1 MELNKETLFNKNT
14 LLFVAAIIAV
24 ILLIVVAIWGL
35 RQSPLSRAKI
45 VFWGFDDLET
55 YRPIFKQFNAAYSNI
70 EIDYVQKSPE
80 NYEKELLSA
89 MAAGQG
95 PDVYLI
101 RHNWLSRFQNKISP
115 LSSQLMTL
123 KNYYDAYVDV
133 AVQDFVFEGNIY
145 AAPWYVDTLAI
156 YWNKDFF
163 NTAGI
168 AQPPKNWDEFL
179 EDVQKLTLK
188 DENGNILR
196 AGTALGTS
204 NINNSADILS
214 LLMMQGGAKM
224 TDGTRR
230 AAFNQEIILNNEQY
244 KPGKAALEFYTNFS
258 NPQSKAYTW
267 NNRMENSLDSFIS
280 GKTAMIFEYSGAA
293 SEITS
298 KAPYLNFSVAPT
310 PQVKQTNVAIS
321 YADYWGGAVWSGS
334 KNPNEAWAF
343 ALWMAGAD
351 GQKSYLGAAKKPVS
365 RRDLVSWQESDP
377 ALGVFAKQS
386 LSARS
391 WYQVND
397 EAIKN
402 IFLQMI
408 DSVFYNKTT
417 VDEAVE
423 RAANQV
429 NVLMEEA
436 ENKNKSGGFNSPF

>member
-1 MELNKETLFNKNT
+1 MLFNKNT
-14 LLFVAAIIAV
+14 LLFIAAIIAV
-24 ILLIVVAIWGL
+24 VLLIVVAIWGL
-35 RQSPLSRAKI
+35 RQSQLSRAKI

-55 YRPIFKQFNAAYSNI
+55 LRPVFKQFSTTYSNI

-101 RHNWLSRFQNKISP
+101 RHNWLPRFQNKTSP
-115 LSSQLMTL
+115 LPSSLMTL
-123 KNYYDAYVDV
+123 KNYYDSYVDV
-133 AVQDFVFEGNIY
+133 AIQDFVFEGNIY
-145 AAPWYVDTLAI
+145 AAPWYVDTLAL

-179 EDVQKLTLK
+179 EDVRKLTLK

-204 NINNSADILS
+204 NINNASDILS

-224 TDGTRR
+224 TDGTSR
-230 AAFNQEIILNNEQY
+230 AAFNQEIVLNNEQY
-244 KPGKAALEFYTNFS
+244 KPGKAALEFYANFS
-258 NPQSKAYTW
+258 NPQSEAYTW
-267 NNRMENSLDSFIS
+267 NNRMENSLDSFIG
-280 GKTAMIFEYSGAA
+280 GKTAMVIEYSDVI
-293 SEITS
+293 SEIS
-298 KAPYLNFSVAPT
+298 AKSPYLNFSVAQI
-310 PQVKQTNVAIS
+310 PQVKETNVAIS

-334 KNPNEAWAF
+334 KNPNEAWTF
-343 ALWMAGAD
+343 VLWMAGAE
-351 GQKSYLGAAKKPVS
+351 GQKRYLETIKKPVS
-365 RRDLVSWQESDP
+365 RRDLVSWQENDP
-377 ALGVFAKQS
+377 ALGIFAKQS

-391 WYQVND
+391 WYQVDD

-408 DSVFYNKTT
+408 DSVFYNNATA
-417 VDEAVE
+417 DEAIE

-436 ENKNKSGGFNSPF
+436 KKKSQGGGFNSPF